1 MQQRNI
7 RIFDDM
13 NKNEQIDMARIWQ
26 EQHMNN
32 GCGTPLY
39 IAVVFIV
46 VLFLSSCATKTK
58 IEYRDRDVNHY
69 ITNTVH
75 DTLIDKS
82 TDSVYFEVKVKGDT
96 VFATKYKEKTRWR
109 DRIVEKHD
117 TCFMD
122 SVVTITKE
130 TTKEIVKI
138 PKIYSLSLWFSIIC
152 IIFAMIKLM
161 RWLRIR

>member
-1 MQQRNI
+1 METREDKEYYINLWKQCSLANC
-7 RIFDDM
+7 
-13 NKNEQIDMARIWQ
+13 
-26 EQHMNN
+26 
-32 GCGTPLY
+32 GCGTY
-39 IAVVFIV
+39 VYAIIAFIV
-46 VLFLSSCATKTK
+46 ILTLSSCATKTR

-117 TCFMD
+117 TCWRD
-122 SVVTITKE
+122 SVVTEYKE
-130 TTKEIVKI
+130 TTKEIIKI
-138 PKIYSLSLWFSIIC
+138 PKIFWGSFVFSIIC
-152 IIFAMIKLM
+152 IIFATIKLI
-161 RWLRIR
+161 RWLRIK